1 MNGDALGSTLITLG
15 SIFLAG
21 LAADLLGR
29 RTRLPRV
36 TLLLLLG
43 VGVGPLFLDLFP
55 QSSIEWFP
63 LIAHL
68 ALSLVAFLLGGEL
81 TPKLLHEHGKQ
92 VLVVSLVV
100 VAATAGVVAAGLI
113 AFGWPLATA
122 IVLGAIATSTDPA
135 AVADVA
141 KETNARGPYT
151 STLLGIVA
159 VDDAWG
165 IVALSVAMVLV
176 VGQMQPDAASAI
188 AFEGMLDLG
197 GAVLLGCAIGVPMA
211 LLTGRIREGEPTQ
224 AEALGAVLLCSGI
237 AVSLGVSHLLSA
249 MTMGVVVANLARHHT
264 RPFRAIEGIEWPFMV
279 LFFVLS
285 GASVQVE
292 ALGSAAGLTVA
303 YVALRTAGRWLGGW
317 LGAQTE
323 RDGETLG
330 TVGPALLPQ
339 AGIAI
344 GMALVASQ
352 RMPEHGDA
360 ILTATI
366 AGTVVFEAVGP
377 LLTRWSLVGSGE
389 TQQL

>member
-92 VLVVSLVV
+92 VLVVSLVI
-100 VAATAGVVAAGLI
+100 VAATAGVVAAGLV

-317 LGAQTE
+317 LGARTE
-323 RDGETLG
+323 HDDETLR

-352 RMPEHGDA
+352 RMPEHGGA

-377 LLTRWSLVGSGE
+377 LLTRWSLVRSGE